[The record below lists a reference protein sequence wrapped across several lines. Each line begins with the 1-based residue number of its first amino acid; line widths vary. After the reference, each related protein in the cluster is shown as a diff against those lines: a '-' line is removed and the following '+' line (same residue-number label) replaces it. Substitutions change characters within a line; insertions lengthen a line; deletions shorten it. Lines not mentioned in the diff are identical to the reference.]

1 MKTIINKIRALISPN
16 FLKLIYILTPFVV
29 VIIYTI
35 TVYLINIIKRKN
47 MKFFINEN
55 FTITQM
61 YKGEHNG
68 IDISLKSDTP
78 LIATTDLICLLS
90 ETHPKGG
97 KQIVLL
103 DAKTNEKF
111 GFAHLNKSFVNKGSL
126 IKQGEKFALSGNTGL
141 STGPHLHFT
150 YRKDNIISNPI
161 DYLTKKGVKYVV
173 R

>member
-1 MKTIINKIRALISPN
+1 MKTIINKIRASLSPN
-16 FLKLIYILTPFVV
+16 FLKLIYILTPFIL
-29 VIIYTI
+29 VIIYTTTI
-35 TVYLINIIKRKN
+35 YLINILKRKN

-78 LIATTDLICLLS
+78 LYATTDLICLLS
-90 ETHPKGG
+90 EVHPKGG
-97 KQIVLL
+97 NQVVLL

-111 GFAHLNKSFVNKGSL
+111 GFAHLNKSFVKKGDL
-126 IKQGEKFALSGNTGL
+126 IKQGEKFSLSGNTGL
-141 STGPHLHFT
+141 STGSHLHFT
-150 YRKDNIISNPI
+150 YRKDNIIINPI